1 MRSRYFFTKGGKRT
15 VHETDLNLL
24 HKLRRCGHL
33 LYHKFNLNGSQMR
46 ILLVLRDEPMTQR
59 ELTERLR
66 IQPGSLS
73 EILTK
78 VERAGL
84 IEKHR
89 SSADRRNYELAL
101 TEEGRRQADWFE
113 NAQKEQAELLMQP
126 LDDKQKE
133 QLASLLDVLS
143 KHWEEIETQNYEK

>member
-1 MRSRYFFTKGGKRT
+1 
-15 VHETDLNLL
+15 
-24 HKLRRCGHL
+24 
-33 LYHKFNLNGSQMR
+33 MR
-46 ILLVLRDEPMTQR
+46 ILLVLRDEPMTQK
-59 ELTERLR
+59 ELTDRLR

-89 SSADRRNYELAL
+89 SSTDRRNFELAL

-113 NAQKEQAELLMQP
+113 KAQVEQADLLAAP
-126 LDDKQKE
+126 LDDDQKA
-133 QLASLLDVLS
+133 QLRSLLQTLIT
-143 KHWEEIETQNYEK
+143 HWESIDTPAGEK

>member
-1 MRSRYFFTKGGKRT
+1 M
-15 VHETDLNLL
+15 HETDLALV
-24 HKLRRCGHL
+24 HALRRCGHL

-46 ILLVLRDEPMTQR
+46 ILLVLRDEPMTQK
-59 ELTERLR
+59 ELTDRLR

-89 SSADRRNYELAL
+89 SSTDRRNFELAL

-113 NAQKEQAELLMQP
+113 KAQVEQADLLAAP
-126 LDDKQKE
+126 LDDDQKA
-133 QLASLLDVLS
+133 QLRSLLQTLIT
-143 KHWEEIETQNYEK
+143 HWESIDTPAGEK